1 MSESNSPASLDQLPW
16 SEPRV
21 CVIGDVM
28 VDAYMWGR
36 VHRISPEAPVPV
48 VEVSRKEQ
56 RVGGAANVVKN
67 LAALGAEVD
76 LISVVGDDQAGRDLT
91 SLLATMCTPHLSLD
105 PSRPTTVKTRVI
117 SGGHHVVRVDEES
130 TAEVTSEVSLEAL
143 SALNALL
150 HGDHKPDV
158 VILEDY
164 DKGLMTES
172 FVGQVIEACKHA
184 GIPVT
189 VDPKL
194 QRFAAYR
201 GVDLFKPNL
210 KELNEGLGLT
220 HPAHPSN
227 PDGMS
232 KAVETLMDQLGCA
245 RVFVTLG
252 EHGTWIHAPKEG
264 VKHAHIPAL
273 PREVVD
279 VSGAGDTVIA
289 VASLMLA
296 SQANAVDVAAVANL
310 AGGWVCERVGVV
322 PITRDA
328 LEAELPR
335 LRQTNISTH

>member
-1 MSESNSPASLDQLPW
+1 MSDSISPTSLDALPW

-21 CVIGDVM
+21 CVVGDVM
-28 VDAYMWGR
+28 VDAYMWGH

-67 LAALGAEVD
+67 LAGLGAEVD

-130 TAEVTSEVSLEAL
+130 TAEVSSEVSQEAL
-143 SALNALL
+143 LALKALL
-150 HGDHKPDV
+150 NGDLKPDV

-172 FVGQVIEACKHA
+172 LVGQIIEACRNA
-184 GIPVT
+184 DVPVT

-194 QRFAAYR
+194 KRFSAYR
-201 GVDLFKPNL
+201 KVDLFKPNL

-220 HPAHPSN
+220 PPVRPS
-227 PDGMS
+227 DRDSMS
-232 KAVETLMDQLGCA
+232 HAVEALMAKLGCE

-252 EHGTWIHAPKEG
+252 EHGSWIHAPNED
-264 VKHAHIPAL
+264 VHHVHIPAL
-273 PREVVD
+273 PRKVVD

-296 SQANAVDVAAVANL
+296 SEANAVDVAAVANL
-310 AGGWVCERVGVV
+310 AGGWVCERLGVV
-322 PITRDA
+322 PITREA

-335 LRQTNISTH
+335 LRKTVISKH

>member
-1 MSESNSPASLDQLPW
+1 MSDSNSPTSLDTLPW
-16 SEPRV
+16 SAPRV
-21 CVIGDVM
+21 CVVGDVM
-28 VDAYMWGR
+28 VDAYMWGQ

-67 LAALGAEVD
+67 LAALGAEVE
-76 LISVVGDDQAGRDLT
+76 LISVIGDDQAGRDLT
-91 SLLATMCTPHLSLD
+91 SLLATMCTPHLSVD

-130 TAEVTSEVSLEAL
+130 TAEVASEVSEEALYAL
-143 SALNALL
+143 SALLN
-150 HGDHKPDV
+150 GNRKPDV
-158 VILEDY
+158 VVLEDY

-172 FVGQVIEACKHA
+172 FVGQAIEACRHA
-184 GIPVT
+184 GVPVT

-194 QRFAAYR
+194 KHFAAYR
-201 GVDLFKPNL
+201 EVDLFKPNL

-220 HPAHPSN
+220 HPVHPTDR
-227 PDGMS
+227 DGMS
-232 KAVETLMDQLGCA
+232 HAVETLMSQLGCK

-252 EHGTWIHAPKEG
+252 EHGAWIHAPNEG
-264 VKHAHIPAL
+264 VQHAHIPAL

-296 SQANAVDVAAVANL
+296 SKANAVDVAAVANL

-322 PITRDA
+322 PITREA
-328 LEAELPR
+328 LEAELSR
-335 LRQTNISTH
+335 LRQTNISAH

>member
-1 MSESNSPASLDQLPW
+1 
-16 SEPRV
+16 
-21 CVIGDVM
+21 M
-28 VDAYMWGR
+28 VDAYMWGQ

-67 LAALGAEVD
+67 LAALGAEVE
-76 LISVVGDDQAGRDLT
+76 LISVIGDDQAGRDLT
-91 SLLATMCTPHLSLD
+91 SLLATMCNPHLSVD

-130 TAEVTSEVSLEAL
+130 TAEVASEVSEEALYAL
-143 SALNALL
+143 SALLN
-150 HGDHKPDV
+150 GNRKPDV
-158 VILEDY
+158 VVLEDY

-172 FVGQVIEACKHA
+172 FVGQAIEACRHA
-184 GIPVT
+184 GVPVT

-194 QRFAAYR
+194 KHFAAYSE
-201 GVDLFKPNL
+201 VDLFKPNL

-220 HPAHPSN
+220 HPVHPTDR
-227 PDGMS
+227 DGMS
-232 KAVETLMDQLGCA
+232 HAVETLMSQLGCK

-252 EHGTWIHAPKEG
+252 EHGAWIHAPNEG
-264 VKHAHIPAL
+264 VQHAHIPAL

-289 VASLMLA
+289 VASLMFA
-296 SQANAVDVAAVANL
+296 SKANAVDVAAVANL

-322 PITRDA
+322 PITREA

-335 LRQTNISTH
+335 LRQTNISAH

>member
-1 MSESNSPASLDQLPW
+1 MSDSISPTSLDALPW

-21 CVIGDVM
+21 CVVGDVM
-28 VDAYMWGR
+28 VDAYMWGH

-67 LAALGAEVD
+67 LAGLGAEVD

-130 TAEVTSEVSLEAL
+130 TAEVSSEVSQEAL
-143 SALNALL
+143 LALKALL
-150 HGDHKPDV
+150 NGDLKPDV

-172 FVGQVIEACKHA
+172 LVGQIIEACRNA
-184 GIPVT
+184 DVPVT

-194 QRFAAYR
+194 KRFSAYR
-201 GVDLFKPNL
+201 KVDLFKPNL

-220 HPAHPSN
+220 PPVRPS
-227 PDGMS
+227 DRDSMS
-232 KAVETLMDQLGCA
+232 HAVEALMAKLGCE

-252 EHGTWIHAPKEG
+252 EHGSWIHAPNED
-264 VKHAHIPAL
+264 VHHVHIPAL
-273 PREVVD
+273 PRKVVD

-296 SQANAVDVAAVANL
+296 CQASAVDVAAVANL
-310 AGGWVCERVGVV
+310 AGGWVCERLGVV
-322 PITRDA
+322 PITREA

-335 LRQTNISTH
+335 LRKTVISKH

>member
-1 MSESNSPASLDQLPW
+1 MSDSISPTSLDALPW

-21 CVIGDVM
+21 CVVGDVM
-28 VDAYMWGR
+28 VDAYMWGH

-67 LAALGAEVD
+67 LAGLGAEVD

-130 TAEVTSEVSLEAL
+130 TAEVSSEVSQEAL
-143 SALNALL
+143 LALKALL
-150 HGDHKPDV
+150 NGDLKPDV

-172 FVGQVIEACKHA
+172 LVGQIIEACRNA
-184 GIPVT
+184 DVPVT

-194 QRFAAYR
+194 KRFSAYR
-201 GVDLFKPNL
+201 KVDLFKPNL

-220 HPAHPSN
+220 PPVRPS
-227 PDGMS
+227 DRDSMS
-232 KAVETLMDQLGCA
+232 HAVEALMAKLGCE

-252 EHGTWIHAPKEG
+252 EHGSWIHAPNED
-264 VKHAHIPAL
+264 VHHVHIPAL
-273 PREVVD
+273 PRKVVD

-296 SQANAVDVAAVANL
+296 CQASAVDVAAVANL
-310 AGGWVCERVGVV
+310 AGGWVCERLGVV
-322 PITRDA
+322 PITREA
-328 LEAELPR
+328 LETELPR
-335 LRQTNISTH
+335 LRKTIISTH